1 MLYLDLGYYIELL
14 KIYIIFFFFS
24 NFDIVVCLFYCLN
37 EMLFLLVEVDVY
49 MVCINISLCRYDM
62 LVYVSNDDIC
72 FIFVK
77 L

>member
-1 MLYLDLGYYIELL
+1 
-14 KIYIIFFFFS
+14 
-24 NFDIVVCLFYCLN
+24 
-37 EMLFLLVEVDVY
+37 MLFLLVEVDVY